1 MTLMALIWPLKALS
15 DDSYDKFDEVT
26 WGVGEPMAVQVIC
39 KDEDTIIDIVN
50 ADMKGESLVVFT
62 INQKV
67 MVQDCLAFPTPIL
80 FYVMGALLHYRDHL
94 DRQSVV
100 IRLGNKNG
108 NQLGWALAPG
118 KFDQDRK
125 QNQQKIKLIPI

>member
-80 FYVMGALLHYRDHL
+80 FYVMGALVHYKDHL
-94 DRQSVV
+94 DRHSVALK
-100 IRLGNKNG
+100 LGNAAGDK
-108 NQLGWALAPG
+108 LGWALAPG
-118 KFDQDRK
+118 RFDK
-125 QNQQKIKLIPI
+125 KNKPPTEKIAI

>member
-67 MVQDCLAFPTPIL
+67 MVQD
-80 FYVMGALLHYRDHL
+80 
-94 DRQSVV
+94 
-100 IRLGNKNG
+100 
-108 NQLGWALAPG
+108 
-118 KFDQDRK
+118 
-125 QNQQKIKLIPI
+125 